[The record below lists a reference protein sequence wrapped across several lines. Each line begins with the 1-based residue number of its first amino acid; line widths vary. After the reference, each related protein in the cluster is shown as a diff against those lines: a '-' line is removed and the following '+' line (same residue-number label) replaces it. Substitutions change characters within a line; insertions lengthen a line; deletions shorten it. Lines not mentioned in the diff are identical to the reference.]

1 MRTIIR
7 NSIHNLT
14 RSHECIVCEIGNVR
28 NGGKKVKITYEAYNA
43 VEKFNVEFFEGN
55 KFNHIFSM
63 LDMGELPNSSA
74 YNVWDERKR
83 KKRAED
89 LFNKAAAMCEKL
101 LDI

>member
-1 MRTIIR
+1 MNTLFR
-7 NSIHNLT
+7 NNLHKEGK
-14 RSHECIVCEIGNVR
+14 SHDCLICEIGNIR

-43 VEKFNVEFFEGN
+43 VEKCNVDFFDGD

-74 YNVWDERKR
+74 YNIWDEQKR
-83 KKRAED
+83 KKRADD
-89 LFNKAAAMCEKL
+89 LFKKAVAMCEKL